1 MILRFIPD
9 NYDVYLASRI
19 ILCIDI
25 IFWFIKILNTY
36 SILKIAGPKLIMI
49 NKMLIE
55 LISFITIILI
65 IMFAF
70 GVSTQSLMYHNVPL
84 NANLLKNVFSHA
96 FFIIV
101 GEFQTRSSIMD
112 GNIFWKHRTI
122 LKNIIWHFYFLENC
136 VPNDNRSVTDRYDPS
151 DCPDLYGANVTLII
165 YMLYI
170 IFLNMLFLNLLI
182 GVFGYWF
189 FIFIL
194 KFEG

>member
-1 MILRFIPD
+1 
-9 NYDVYLASRI
+9 
-19 ILCIDI
+19 
-25 IFWFIKILNTY
+25 
-36 SILKIAGPKLIMI
+36 MI

-112 GNIFWKHRTI
+112 GNIF
-122 LKNIIWHFYFLENC
+122 
-136 VPNDNRSVTDRYDPS
+136 
-151 DCPDLYGANVTLII
+151 
-165 YMLYI
+165 
-170 IFLNMLFLNLLI
+170 
-182 GVFGYWF
+182 
-189 FIFIL
+189 
-194 KFEG
+194 